1 MKRLYAFWDN
11 LRVELERIRRL
22 KVSPEALVLDVGSGN
37 RPSPRA
43 NVLCDRYLFAD
54 AHRFGQALVR
64 TKGRLMVSADITRLP
79 FPDGA
84 FDFVIC
90 SHVLEHLDDPA
101 AAIKELQRVAHAG
114 YIETPSP
121 INERLMRYEVHKWIV
136 QVVGDELVFTPK
148 SQPVP
153 DPELASW
160 FAALPDGVR
169 RLIYM
174 RPYQTGLSTTYM
186 WEGTIRYRIEGNLPA
201 AFGTDSES
209 DEHTGSER
217 EIKTGGTLSRLMAL
231 YGRWLRRR
239 SDPRIPSLVA
249 LLRCPV
255 CKSQV
260 TADAGQATLTCGSCH
275 RKYHMI
281 DDIPQMIPD
290 EA

>member
-1 MKRLYAFWDN
+1 MKRLYAFLDN

-22 KVSPEALVLDVGSGN
+22 KVNPEALVLDVGSGN

-64 TKGRLMVSADITRLP
+64 TKGRLMVSADITQLP

-101 AAIKELQRVAHAG
+101 AAIRELQRVAHAG

-136 QVVGDELVFTPK
+136 WVEGDELVFTPK
-148 SQPVP
+148 AEPVP
-153 DPELASW
+153 DPDLASW

-174 RPYQTGLSTTYM
+174 KPYQTNLCTSYM
-186 WEGTIRYRIEGNLPA
+186 WEGTIRYRIEGALPA
-201 AFGTDSES
+201 TWATDPES
-209 DEHTGSER
+209 DDHAASER
-217 EIKTGGTLSRLMAL
+217 VIKTGGTLSRLMAA

-239 SDPRIPSLVA
+239 SDIRIPSLVA

-255 CKSQV
+255 CKSRVSADRGQ
-260 TADAGQATLTCGSCH
+260 TALTCSSCK
-275 RKYHMI
+275 RKYPMI
-281 DDIPQMIPD
+281 DDIPQMVPD